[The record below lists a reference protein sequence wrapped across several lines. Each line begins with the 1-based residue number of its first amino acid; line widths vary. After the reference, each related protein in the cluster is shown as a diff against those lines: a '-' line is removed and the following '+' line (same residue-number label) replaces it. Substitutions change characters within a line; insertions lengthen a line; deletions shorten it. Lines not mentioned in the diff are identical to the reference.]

1 MKESRGHVCVDKAHT
16 VFLGISHLI
25 TFDGLKDTLGFLFER
40 TKQSGGYFLV
50 VDGIVGLFK
59 EVIDYGGG

>member
-1 MKESRGHVCVDKAHT
+1 VDKAHT

-25 TFDGLKDTLGFLFER
+25 TLDGLNDTLGLLLER
-40 TKQSGGYFLV
+40 TKQSGGYFFV

-59 EVIDYGGG
+59 EVIDYRGG